1 MPAVS
6 PNRTAV
12 RTMIVAAFAWAVAA
26 AAGAQTPTRSTSP
39 PVSSVESSPW
49 TITAF
54 LGPGFGAD
62 LNNSPL
68 NLGVAGAYNLGSNL
82 SIEGELAYTRG
93 AQQGILVNLD
103 TGVLSLAANA
113 VYHFDN
119 GGRRWVP
126 YGTIGIGMLRG
137 STNLD
142 DLAAAGITPAQLTL
156 LGFNSDGTDTSL
168 AVNLGGGVKT
178 RLSDVVN
185 FRGDLRYFSGRD
197 LAPSFWRAYVG
208 LGFGVGR

>member
-1 MPAVS
+1 MPVVS
-6 PNRTAV
+6 SNRRAV
-12 RTMIVAAFAWAVAA
+12 RVSVVAAWASLAVAA
-26 AAGAQTPTRSTSP
+26 LAGAQTPATSA
-39 PVSSVESSPW
+39 PVSSVETTPW

-54 LGPGFGAD
+54 IGPGFGAD

-68 NLGVAGAYNLGSNL
+68 NLGVAGAYNLGPKL
-82 SIEGELAYTRG
+82 SIEGEFAYTRG
-93 AQQGILVNLD
+93 AQQGILLNLD
-103 TGVLSLAANA
+103 TGVTSLAANV
-113 VYHFDN
+113 VYHFDD
-119 GGRRWVP
+119 GVRRWVP

-142 DLAAAGITPAQLTL
+142 DLAAAGITPAQLQL

-168 AVNLGGGVKT
+168 GLNLGGGVKT
-178 RLSDVVN
+178 RLNERVA
-185 FRGDLRYFSGRD
+185 FRGDLRYFSGRN